1 MNCKPPAS
9 APQAQRALC
18 DHHCFPDLF
27 FMSTGA
33 HIKSLSVYAQA
44 SSIFFF
50 FHGLYSVTIRLAIN
64 VNVYHRR
71 ELHFNSLCPSQLSS
85 PFVHLP

>member
-9 APQAQRALC
+9 AQQAQRALC
-18 DHHCFPDLF
+18 DHHCSPDLF

-33 HIKSLSVYAQA
+33 HLNPCLFMLRLPQ
-44 SSIFFF
+44 FF
-50 FHGLYSVTIRLAIN
+50 FHGLYSATIRLAIN
-64 VNVYHRR
+64 VNIYHKL